1 MIHSLAI
8 KTMPYTPSDGIFRVS
23 GLQLRGAV
31 RGKINPM
38 SALPTSKIKSTSLVS
53 PNHTAI
59 CRDLGHL
66 TIASEI
72 LCKHEHFC

>member
-8 KTMPYTPSDGIFRVS
+8 KTVPYTPSDGIFRVS

-38 SALPTSKIKSTSLVS
+38 SALPTSKNKKHFLGFSKSHCNLQGPRSSYNCLRNTLQ
-53 PNHTAI
+53 A
-59 CRDLGHL
+59 
-66 TIASEI
+66 
-72 LCKHEHFC
+72 